1 MRFRGWDRIDSRRAV
16 LGSTAGRWDLAAAKP
31 PPAVAAETGPR
42 GKRGSSSRPALARS
56 PDLVV
61 IPTMPTRLFLG
72 SAFLNRKS
80 FFLVDIS
87 LLHSWKFWLSTQC
100 MRNIAVSKK
109 TDRAWYSAVS
119 GL

>member
-80 FFLVDIS
+80 FFSSRHLVAAFLEILVINS
-87 LLHSWKFWLSTQC
+87 MYEKYC
-100 MRNIAVSKK
+100 CI
-109 TDRAWYSAVS
+109 
-119 GL
+119 